1 MGFKIV
7 EDRPTPKE
15 VYNWRMYLFAAT
27 AAMGAMA
34 FGYDGAFFGT
44 TYARSSFQSH
54 FGITT
59 MSDQAKKD
67 TSANLTSSY
76 LAAGFFGA
84 IAAWPVME
92 VWGRRWGLR
101 ISTLI
106 FLAGG
111 IAMTVTDHSLPV
123 MCESRLAEIGR
134 A

>member
-1 MGFKIV
+1 
-7 EDRPTPKE
+7 
-15 VYNWRMYLFAAT
+15 
-27 AAMGAMA
+27 
-34 FGYDGAFFGT
+34 
-44 TYARSSFQSH
+44 
-54 FGITT
+54 